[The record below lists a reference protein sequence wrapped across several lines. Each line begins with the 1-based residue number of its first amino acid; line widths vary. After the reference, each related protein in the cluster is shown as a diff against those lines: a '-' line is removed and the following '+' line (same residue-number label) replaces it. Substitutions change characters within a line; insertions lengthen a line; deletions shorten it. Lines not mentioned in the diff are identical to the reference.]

1 LLDHA
6 WGSKQNPMN
15 AAPIIPVAADPFSL
29 FRQWFAEAGAAE
41 PMPEAVSL
49 ATATKAG
56 RPSLR
61 MVLLK
66 DFGPEGLVFY
76 TNGQS
81 RKGRE
86 IAENPFGALCLY
98 WKSLGRQIRAEGP
111 LSPVSAEMADAYFA
125 GRPRASQLGAWASDQ
140 SRVLPE
146 RAELVRRLSDAERRF
161 EDKDVSRPEYWI
173 GFRMMPDVLEFW
185 HDVPNRL
192 HDRLV
197 YRRTGNG
204 WTTERL
210 YP

>member
-1 LLDHA
+1 
-6 WGSKQNPMN
+6 MN
-15 AAPIIPVAADPFSL
+15 AEPIIPVAADPFSL

-41 PMPEAVSL
+41 PMPEAISL
-49 ATATKAG
+49 ATATKDG

-86 IAENPFGALCLY
+86 IAENPFAALCLH

-111 LSPVSAEMADAYFA
+111 LTIVPPAMADAYFA
-125 GRPRASQLGAWASDQ
+125 GRPRVSQLGAWASDQ
-140 SRVLPE
+140 SRQLPQ
-146 RAELVRRLSDAERRF
+146 RADLVRRLAETEQRF
-161 EDKDVSRPEYWI
+161 AGKDVTRPEYWI
-173 GFRMMPDVLEFW
+173 GFRMMPEVLEFW

-192 HDRLV
+192 HDRLI
-197 YRRTGNG
+197 YRRSGAG
-204 WTTERL
+204 WATERL

>member
-1 LLDHA
+1 MDSQPLI
-6 WGSKQNPMN
+6 P
-15 AAPIIPVAADPFSL
+15 APADPFLL
-29 FRQWFAEAGAAE
+29 FRQWFDLATLQE
-41 PMPEAVSL
+41 PHLPEAISL

-56 RPSLR
+56 RPSVR

-76 TNGQS
+76 TNGAS

-86 IAENPFGALCLY
+86 IADNPFGAICLF
-98 WKSLGRQIRAEGP
+98 WKNLGRQIRAEGP
-111 LSPVSAEMADAYFA
+111 LSQVSSAQADDYFA

-140 SRVLPE
+140 SRTLPN
-146 RAELVRRLSDAERRF
+146 RAELVKRLESAEAQF
-161 EDKDVSRPEYWI
+161 ANENVSRPDYWI
-173 GFRMMPDVLEFW
+173 GFRMMPEVIEFW
-185 HDVPNRL
+185 QDVPNRL

-197 YRRTGNG
+197 YRRLASG

>member
-1 LLDHA
+1 
-6 WGSKQNPMN
+6 MN
-15 AAPIIPVAADPFSL
+15 AEPIIPVAADPFSL
-29 FRQWFAEAGAAE
+29 FRQWFAEAGVAE

-49 ATATKAG
+49 ATATKDG
-56 RPSLR
+56 KPSLR

-66 DFGPEGLVFY
+66 DFGTDGLVFY

-86 IAENPFGALCLY
+86 IADNPFGALCLY

-111 LSPVSAEMADAYFA
+111 LSQVSPAMADAYFTS
-125 GRPRASQLGAWASDQ
+125 RPRVSQFGAWASDQ
-140 SRVLPE
+140 SRVLPA
-146 RAELVRRLSDAERRF
+146 RAELVQRLAAVEQRF
-161 EDKDVSRPEYWI
+161 AGKDVARPDYWI
-173 GFRMMPDVLEFW
+173 GFRMLPEVLEFW

-192 HDRLV
+192 HDRLI
-197 YRRTGNG
+197 YRRSGSG